1 VNGNKKLSWIKWKVV
16 CIDKKKSGLGVRDLE
31 AMNTSLL
38 LKWRWRLLNRDD
50 SPLWKEVLVA
60 KYGINIVNNVRLSL
74 EVPPYFASLWWKD
87 LCDLDDWGDNSNWL
101 GDVVLRSL
109 GNDRHTRFWRDV
121 WIGDAPLSLLFP
133 RLFSIS
139 LQKEASVEELLK
151 VEGGRRW
158 WDFRWRHNLFQWEV
172 EKVDLL
178 VDRLV
183 NVSLSS
189 REDGWRWAPNP
200 DEGFSVKSAYDVLM
214 EGVDRPLLNAFD
226 LSLFSRLWESPAPS
240 KVVAFS
246 WQLFYNRLPTKDNLA
261 RRGVLQQDAGR
272 NCVWCD
278 QDPESANHL
287 FLHCRTAH
295 KVWYEIFKWLG
306 LVVVM
311 PPNILSLFACV
322 SDAAR
327 SNKVRSGFLLVWH
340 TVLWSLWRARN
351 DDIFNG
357 VKKGVVD
364 TVEDIKV
371 LSWKWSVDRLK
382 ISPCLFYEWI
392 WDPGDCFLR

>member
-1 VNGNKKLSWIKWKVV
+1 
-16 CIDKKKSGLGVRDLE
+16 
-31 AMNTSLL
+31 
-38 LKWRWRLLNRDD
+38 
-50 SPLWKEVLVA
+50 VA
-60 KYGINIVNNVRLSL
+60 KYGNHIVNNVNLSF
-74 EVPPYFASLWWKD
+74 EATPYFASLWWKD

-151 VEGGRRW
+151 VEDGRRW
-158 WDFRWRHNLFQWEV
+158 WDFHWRRNLFQWEV
-172 EKVDLL
+172 ERVDLL
-178 VDRLV
+178 IDRLV
-183 NVSLSS
+183 NVSLIS

-340 TVLWSLWRARN
+340 TVLWYLWRARN